1 MKQLRFFIEHVDIIR
16 WLKIRNVARILTD
29 ITDSVM
35 KLSIG
40 QTCLVLFTLLLREA
54 YFKEA
59 VEVSAITGA
68 VYVFYAASVVISALL
83 ALILKGSE
91 LYNVFLITLKMII
104 SLVIIGLT
112 TSKIESLDNCS
123 NLVLIFALILIL
135 SKLTKKITE
144 GLDDLIQRSLYDFS
158 RVLDDFSILTEND
171 VLNLDRTDKVIK
183 IIRQTRASKIENQDQ
198 STNEISYHLSLIVF
212 DYRGKS
218 YDLRRL
224 VYSRAYNKFLL
235 IDSR

>member
-40 QTCLVLFTLLLREA
+40 QTCLVLFTLLLRES

-91 LYNVFLITLKMII
+91 LYNVF
-104 SLVIIGLT
+104 
-112 TSKIESLDNCS
+112 
-123 NLVLIFALILIL
+123 
-135 SKLTKKITE
+135 
-144 GLDDLIQRSLYDFS
+144 
-158 RVLDDFSILTEND
+158 
-171 VLNLDRTDKVIK
+171 
-183 IIRQTRASKIENQDQ
+183 
-198 STNEISYHLSLIVF
+198 
-212 DYRGKS
+212 
-218 YDLRRL
+218 
-224 VYSRAYNKFLL
+224 
-235 IDSR
+235 